1 MNTNRKLL
9 ISLALA
15 LMIGPLVLMLAAAT
29 LLAQKDTMVIKTK
42 LLGKSTA
49 IKVQGLSEPAPKAGG
64 TYKLKMAGKD
74 IEINAKDTRVGDVH
88 IAAGDTLDDDLA
100 TKGGSI
106 TVDGVVTGD
115 CAVIGGSIAVN
126 GEVQGDVACFG
137 GSADV
142 AGRVGGGLACFGG
155 SADITGSVEDEL
167 ACFGG
172 TVTLGPKSS
181 VGGDVSVMGGTVEK
195 SDSAQIGGE
204 IQKLDLGMLNSV
216 MPRMIGSARV
226 VHENP
231 VKSRFLVFAVWFFV
245 ALGLSL
251 IILLIATL
259 FPHHI
264 EAVKNATMQ
273 DTWKSFGIGLLV
285 VVAFLPVWIMLLITI
300 VGVFLV
306 PLVYAAALLISLAAF
321 GLVLGQR
328 FFQGLKKP
336 QPGTVLT
343 SITGFLLLMAVL
355 VAGMLINVAGSPFNI
370 LGWILVIIS
379 WIACWIGIS
388 LGLGGVWLSRFGTV
402 KTYRTQPAVPAVS
415 AASPETKP
423 Q

>member
-1 MNTNRKLL
+1 MKTNRKLL
-9 ISLALA
+9 IGLALA
-15 LMIGPLVLMLAAAT
+15 LSIGPLVLMLAAAT

-42 LLGKSTA
+42 LLGKDAA
-49 IKVQGLSEPAPKAGG
+49 IKVQGLSEPAPKAGE

-115 CAVIGGSIAVN
+115 CAAMGGSVFVN
-126 GEVQGDVACFG
+126 GEVQGDLACFG
-137 GSADV
+137 GSAEV

-155 SADITGSVEDEL
+155 SADITGSVEDDV

-181 VGGDVSVMGGTVEK
+181 VGGDIAVMGGTVEK

-204 IQKLDLGMLNSV
+204 IQKLDLGMFNKV
-216 MPRMIGSARV
+216 MPKMIGHARV

-231 VKSRFLVFAVWFFV
+231 VRSRFLVFAVWLFT

-251 IILLIATL
+251 IILLIAAL
-259 FPHHI
+259 FPQHV

-300 VGVFLV
+300 IGAFLV
-306 PLVYAAALLISLAAF
+306 PLAYAAALLVSLAAF

-328 FFQGLKKP
+328 FFQIAKKP

-343 SITGFLLLMAVL
+343 SVVGFMLLMAVM

-370 LGWILVIIS
+370 LGWILAIIS
-379 WIACWIGIS
+379 WIACWIGIT

-402 KTYRTQPAVPAVS
+402 KSYRSPALPPA
-415 AASPETKP
+415 APETK
-423 Q
+423 QQ

>member
-1 MNTNRKLL
+1 MKTKSKFLL
-9 ISLALA
+9 SLAL
-15 LMIGPLVLMLAAAT
+15 ILMLATAS
-29 LLAQKDTMVIKTK
+29 LVAQKDTVVIKTK
-42 LLGKSTA
+42 LPDKSTA
-49 IKVQGLSEPAPKAGG
+49 VKVQGLIEPASKAGEA
-64 TYKLKMAGKD
+64 YKLKMAGKD
-74 IEINAKDTRVGDVH
+74 IEINARDSRVGDVH

-115 CAVIGGSIAVN
+115 CAAMGGSIMVN
-126 GEVQGDVACFG
+126 GEVQGDVASFG
-137 GSADV
+137 GSTEV
-142 AGRVGGGLACFGG
+142 PGRVGGGLACFGG
-155 SADITGSVEDEL
+155 SAIITGSVKDDV

-172 TVTLGPKSS
+172 TVTLGPQSS
-181 VGGDVSVMGGTVEK
+181 VGGDVAVMGGTVER
-195 SDSAQIGGE
+195 SDGARIGGE
-204 IQKLDLGMLNSV
+204 IQKLDLGMLNH
-216 MPRMIGSARV
+216 MLPGMIGHARV

-231 VKSRFLVFAVWFFV
+231 VRSRLLVFGVWFFV
-245 ALGLSL
+245 ALGFSL
-251 IILLIATL
+251 IILLITAL

-264 EAVKNATMQ
+264 EAVKNATLQ

-285 VVAFLPVWIMLLITI
+285 IVAFMPVWIMLLITI
-300 VGVFLV
+300 VGIFAV
-306 PLVYAAALLISLAAF
+306 PLAYAAALLVSLAVF
-321 GLVLGQR
+321 GMVLGQR
-328 FFQGLKKP
+328 FFQIVKKP

-343 SITGFLLLMAVL
+343 SMTGFLLLMAVM

-402 KTYRTQPAVPAVS
+402 KTYRSPALPPAVT
-415 AASPETKP
+415 EKKP

>member
-1 MNTNRKLL
+1 MNTNRKFMLGL
-9 ISLALA
+9 VLVLA
-15 LMIGPLVLMLAAAT
+15 IGTLVLMLAAAT

-42 LLGKSTA
+42 LLDKSTA
-49 IKVQGLSEPAPKAGG
+49 IKVQGLSEPAPKAGE

-88 IAAGDTLDDDLA
+88 IAAGDTIDDDLA

-115 CAVIGGSIAVN
+115 CAAMGGSVFVN

-142 AGRVGGGLACFGG
+142 AGTVGGGLACFGG
-155 SADITGSVEDEL
+155 SANITGSVGEEL

-181 VGGDVSVMGGTVEK
+181 VGGDISVMGGTVEK

-204 IQKLDLGMLNSV
+204 IQKLDLGMLNN
-216 MPRMIGSARV
+216 MLPGMIGHARV
-226 VHENP
+226 VHEHP
-231 VKSRFLVFAVWFFV
+231 VKSRFLVFGIWFFV
-245 ALGLSL
+245 ALGFSL
-251 IILLIATL
+251 IILLITAL

-264 EAVKNATMQ
+264 EAVKNATVQ

-285 VVAFLPVWIMLLITI
+285 IVAFMPVWIMLLITI
-300 VGVFLV
+300 VGIFVV
-306 PLVYAAALLISLAAF
+306 PLAYAAALLVSLAVF
-321 GLVLGQR
+321 GMILGQR
-328 FFQGLKKP
+328 FFQVTNKP

-343 SITGFLLLMAVL
+343 SMTGFLLLMAVM

-402 KTYRTQPAVPAVS
+402 KTYRSPALPPAV
-415 AASPETKP
+415 PETKP